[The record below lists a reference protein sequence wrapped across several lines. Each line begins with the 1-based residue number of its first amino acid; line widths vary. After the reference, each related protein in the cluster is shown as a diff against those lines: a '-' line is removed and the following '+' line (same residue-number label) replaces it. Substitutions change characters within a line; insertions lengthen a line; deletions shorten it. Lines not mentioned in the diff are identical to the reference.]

1 MVAAREDSD
10 FVFEDLI
17 DEAMFVVDSLGPT
30 TGQFVFEWFG
40 LADPAERVRLCFDDQ
55 ADDSQRLLAVL
66 LDPPRQVLESRTVKF
81 QVSHGRPRL

>member
-10 FVFEDLI
+10 FVFDDLVN
-17 DEAMFVVDSLGPT
+17 ESMFVVDSLGPA

-40 LADPAERVRLCFDDQ
+40 LADPAERVRLRFDDQ
-55 ADDSQRLLAVL
+55 TDDAQCLLAIL